1 MINIDWETRAKA
13 RRAENKRLK
22 KKIKELTASRDGWK
36 DKATHR
42 KGSIDELIKKIA
54 TVKKNLQR
62 IMGL

>member
-1 MINIDWETRAKA
+1 MINIDWETRAKD

-22 KKIKELTASRDGWK
+22 KKIKELTVSRDGWK
-36 DKATHR
+36 DKAVQR
-42 KGSIDELIKKIA
+42 KENVDGMIKKMA

>member
-1 MINIDWETRAKA
+1 MINIDWETRAKD

-22 KKIKELTASRDGWK
+22 KKIKELTVSRDGWK
-36 DKATHR
+36 DKAVQR
-42 KGSIDELIKKIA
+42 KEAVDEMIKKMS